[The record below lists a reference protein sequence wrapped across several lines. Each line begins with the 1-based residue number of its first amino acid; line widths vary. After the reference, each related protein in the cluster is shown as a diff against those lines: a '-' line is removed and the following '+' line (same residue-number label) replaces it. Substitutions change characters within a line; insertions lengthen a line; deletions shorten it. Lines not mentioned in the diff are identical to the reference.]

1 MSRDHTW
8 PIRGQYPDPVITLNQ
23 EEDFIELNLLQSL
36 MMDAECSLLMDDDNF
51 LLLLK
56 PKYSIK
62 QLITI

>member
-1 MSRDHTW
+1 MSR
-8 PIRGQYPDPVITLNQ
+8 DPVITLNQ

-36 MMDAECSLLMDDDNF
+36 MMDSECSLLMDDDNF

>member
-1 MSRDHTW
+1 MSR
-8 PIRGQYPDPVITLNQ
+8 DPVITLNQ